1 VFDHDLQIQL
11 TFESGVEIRSL
22 TVDMQYCY
30 ILGKRREREPG
41 RYFVEKRQKNG
52 KDHFLSF
59 EDL

>member
-1 VFDHDLQIQL
+1 
-11 TFESGVEIRSL
+11 
-22 TVDMQYCY
+22 MQYCY